1 MHGGDRSGASPV
13 LQVRGEQPT
22 APGERGQWWSAPTW
36 GCRKREGATAASR
49 KRRQDPCH
57 VQEPRSAHQHH
68 GHQHAHQISSLDA
81 SGNSSAWQTEGRHL
95 CCLVASYKS
104 AAAAAAGGSA
114 WLAAPNYYPWPR
126 SCCKGPTFTALPE
139 PQQQRVLHL
148 SLCRQ
153 VSLRVEAPP

>member
-13 LQVRGEQPT
+13 LQVWGGEQPT

-68 GHQHAHQISSLDA
+68 GHQHAHQISSSDA

-104 AAAAAAGGSA
+104 AAAAGSSA

-126 SCCKGPTFTALPE
+126 SCARDPRS
-139 PQQQRVLHL
+139 QQQRVLHL
-148 SLCRQ
+148 MLL
-153 VSLRVEAPP
+153 LREEISPSAHEPWQCQE